1 MTAPDASIPAPAAAH
16 VLADQRVRMRDGIHL
31 ATDVHLPAG
40 YCPGVDAP
48 LPVILERTPYGKT
61 EVSRSEQIGGK
72 LGVPRPEV
80 ARHFV
85 AHGFAVVF
93 QDCRGR
99 YGSEG
104 HFTKYLS
111 EGPDGFDTL
120 AWIMQQPWCNGR
132 IGTMGL
138 SYAAHTQMALACLNP
153 PGLACMVLD
162 SGGFS
167 NGYQCGIR
175 QSGAF
180 ELKQA
185 TWAYKQAKLSPA
197 AQQDPLVLA
206 ALEAEDIRQWFT
218 RMPWRP
224 GHSPLASVPEY
235 EDYLFE
241 QWRAD
246 TFDDSWRQLGIY
258 AQGYYDAIPDIPVAL
273 MSSWYDAYV
282 RTTME
287 NYDGLTQGRQSPV
300 RLIMG
305 PWLHGDRNTVHSG
318 DADFGPRATF
328 DGNLASDWLAFR
340 LAWFQRW
347 LQDAPAGQVQA
358 GLAQQSEASQD
369 PTSSPPAHDPVAR
382 LFLMGG
388 GSGKRNAAGRFDH
401 GGAWIQADAWP
412 LREARP
418 TAFHLHADGR
428 LDTQPPTAP
437 DARITYQY
445 DPRNPVPTLGGAL
458 TSGQPVFEGGGFDQR
473 EDPRFFGVR
482 QPGLPLAS
490 RDDVVV
496 FQTAP
501 LNEDLAVIGPVTVT
515 LHISSDC
522 PDTDFTA
529 KLVDVYPPSA
539 DYPQGYALNLTDGI
553 FRCRFHQS
561 WNQANALT
569 PGKVY
574 EIMIEPFATCNLFKR
589 GHRIRLDI
597 SSSNFPKY
605 DVNPNSGESAADA
618 REKRIALNTVHA
630 SAAYPSRVTL
640 CVASPQDL
648 TPLPASAGPG

>member
-1 MTAPDASIPAPAAAH
+1 MTAPEVSPAAL
-16 VLADQRVRMRDGIHL
+16 LADQMVRMRDGVRL

-40 YCPGVDAP
+40 YRPGLDAP
-48 LPVILERTPYGKT
+48 LPVILERTPYGKA
-61 EVSRSEQIGGK
+61 EVSRSEQIDGR

-80 ARHFV
+80 ARYFT

-104 HFTKYLS
+104 QFTKYLS

-246 TFDDSWRQLGIY
+246 TFDESWRQLGIY

-282 RTTME
+282 RTTLE
-287 NYDGLTQGRQSPV
+287 NYAGLTQGRQSPV

-305 PWLHGDRNTVHSG
+305 PWLHGDRNTTHSG
-318 DADFGPRATF
+318 DAEFGPRAAF
-328 DGNLASDWLAFR
+328 DGNLARHWLGFR

-347 LQDAPAGQVQA
+347 LQDAPAGA
-358 GLAQQSEASQD
+358 APD
-369 PTSSPPAHDPVAR
+369 PAAR

-388 GSGKRNAAGRFDH
+388 GSGARDAQGRFDH

-412 LREARP
+412 VPQARA
-418 TAFHLHADGR
+418 TAFYLHADGR
-428 LDTQPPTAP
+428 LDQRSPA
-437 DARITYQY
+437 DAAGRLRYQY
-445 DPRNPVPTLGGAL
+445 DPRNPVPTIGGAL

-473 EDPRFFGVR
+473 EDARFFGVR
-482 QPGLPLAS
+482 QPGLPLAA
-490 RDDVVV
+490 RDDVLV
-496 FQTAP
+496 FQTEP
-501 LNEDLAVIGPVTVT
+501 LPEDLAVAGPVSVK
-515 LHISSDC
+515 LYVSSDC

-529 KLVDVYPPSA
+529 KLIDVYPPSA

-553 FRCRFHQS
+553 FRCRFHEG
-561 WNQANALT
+561 WDEARPLA

-574 EIMIEPFATCNLFKR
+574 EITIEPFATCNLFQR

-618 REKRIALNTVHA
+618 REKRIALNTVHL
-630 SAAYPSRVTL
+630 SAAHPSSVTL
-640 CVASPQDL
+640 CVAAPRDL
-648 TPLPASAGPG
+648 APLPAHGALP

>member
-1 MTAPDASIPAPAAAH
+1 MTQVDVSTHRASTVD
-16 VLADQRVRMRDGIHL
+16 VLQDQMICMRDGVHL

-40 YCPGVDAP
+40 YRPGHDAP
-48 LPVILERTPYGKT
+48 LPVILERTPYGKS
-61 EVSRSEQIGGK
+61 EISRAEQIGDRA
-72 LGVPRPEV
+72 GVPRPEV
-80 ARHFV
+80 ARYFV
-85 AHGFAVVF
+85 EQGFAVVY

-120 AWIMQQPWCNGR
+120 AWVLAQPWCNGK

-138 SYAAHTQMALACLNP
+138 SYAAHTQLALACLNP

-185 TWAYKQAKLSPA
+185 TWAFKQAKLSPA
-197 AQQDPLVLA
+197 VQQDPVALA
-206 ALEAEDIRQWFT
+206 ALESQDIRQWFS

-224 GHSPLASVPEY
+224 GHSPLSAVPEY
-235 EDYLFE
+235 ENYLFE

-246 TFDDSWRQLGIY
+246 TFDASWRQLGIY
-258 AQGYYDAIPDIPVAL
+258 AEGYRDAIPDIPVVL

-282 RTTME
+282 RSTLE
-287 NYDGLTQGRQSPV
+287 NHAALSAGRHSPV

-305 PWLHGDRNTVHSG
+305 PWLHGDRNTTHSG
-318 DADFGPRATF
+318 DAEFGPGASF
-328 DGNLASDWLAFR
+328 DGNVAPHWLSFR
-340 LAWFQRW
+340 LGWFQRW
-347 LQDAPAGQVQA
+347 LQGRDAGTTADPA
-358 GLAQQSEASQD
+358 
-369 PTSSPPAHDPVAR
+369 AR

-388 GSGKRNAAGRFDH
+388 GSGRRDDQGRFDH
-401 GGAWIQADAWP
+401 GGSWIQADAWP
-412 LREARP
+412 VPQAQP
-418 TAFHLHADGR
+418 TAYYLHADGGLTR
-428 LDTQPPTAP
+428 TPPSIEH
-437 DARITYQY
+437 ARIRYQA
-445 DPRNPVPTLGGAL
+445 DPSRPVPTIGGSL
-458 TSGQPVFEGGGFDQR
+458 TSGQPVFSGGGFDQR

-482 QPGLPLAS
+482 DPGLPLAS

-496 FQTAP
+496 FQTEP
-501 LNEDLAVIGPVTVT
+501 LDRDLAVLGPVSVK
-515 LHISSDC
+515 LFISSDC

-529 KLVDVYPPSA
+529 KLVDVYPASA
-539 DYPQGYALNLTDGI
+539 DYPNGYALNLTDGI
-553 FRCRFHQS
+553 FRCRFHAS
-561 WNQANALT
+561 WEKASLLDAHE
-569 PGKVY
+569 VY
-574 EIMIEPFATCNLFKR
+574 EITIEPFATSNLFKQ

-597 SSSNFPKY
+597 ASSNFPKY

-618 REKRIALNTVHA
+618 RERRVALNTLHLS
-630 SAAYPSRVTL
+630 SAHPSSITL
-640 CVASPQDL
+640 CVADPHDL
-648 TPLPASAGPG
+648 VPLPAAMTSG

>member
-1 MTAPDASIPAPAAAH
+1 MNAPAPT
-16 VLADQRVRMRDGIHL
+16 LADVLSDQMVRMRDGIHL
-31 ATDVHLPAG
+31 ATDVYLPAG
-40 YCPGVDAP
+40 LRAGQDRP

-61 EVSRSEQIGGK
+61 DISRSERIAGRQ
-72 LGVPRPEV
+72 GVPRPEV
-80 ARHFV
+80 ANYFT
-85 AHGFAVVF
+85 AQGFAVVF

-104 HFTKYLS
+104 QFTKYLS
-111 EGPDGFDTL
+111 EGPDGYDTM
-120 AWIMQQPWCNGR
+120 AWIMQQSWCNGR

-138 SYAAHTQMALACLNP
+138 SYAAHTQLALACLNP

-185 TWAYKQAKLSPA
+185 TWAYKQARLSPA
-197 AQQDPLVLA
+197 AQHDPVVRA
-206 ALEAEDIRQWFT
+206 ALDAEDIRLWFT

-246 TFDDSWRQLGIY
+246 SFDASWRQLGIY
-258 AQGYYDAIPDIPVAL
+258 AEGYYDAIPDIPVVL

-287 NYDGLTQGRQSPV
+287 NHAGLTQGRQSPV
-300 RLIMG
+300 HLIMG
-305 PWLHGDRNTVHSG
+305 PWLHGDRNTTHSG
-318 DADFGPRATF
+318 DAEFGACAAF
-328 DGNLASDWLAFR
+328 DGNLHEHWLSFR

-347 LQDAPAGQVQA
+347 LQDAATPDEPA
-358 GLAQQSEASQD
+358 
-369 PTSSPPAHDPVAR
+369 AR

-388 GSGKRNAAGRFDH
+388 GSGKRNADGRFEH
-401 GGAWIQADAWP
+401 GGTWVQADAWP
-412 LREARP
+412 LPQTQA
-418 TAFHLHADGR
+418 TDFYLHADGR
-428 LDTQPPTAP
+428 LDTQKP
-437 DARITYQY
+437 DATEARLHYQF
-445 DPRNPVPTLGGAL
+445 DPRHPVPTLGGSL

-473 EDPRFFGVR
+473 EDARFFGVH
-482 QPGLPLAS
+482 QPGMPLAA
-490 RDDVVV
+490 RDDVLV

-501 LNEDLAVIGPVTVT
+501 LAEDLAVAGPVTVK

-529 KLVDVYPPSA
+529 KLIDVYPPSA

-553 FRCRFHQS
+553 FRCRFHAS
-561 WNQANALT
+561 WEQPQALET
-569 PGKVY
+569 GKIY
-574 EIMIEPFATCNLFKR
+574 AITIEPFATCNLFKR
-589 GHRIRLDI
+589 GHRIRVDI

-618 REKRIALNTVHA
+618 REKRIALNTVHLSA
-630 SAAYPSRVTL
+630 SHPSSITLHVTR
-640 CVASPQDL
+640 PQAL
-648 TPLPASAGPG
+648 TPLPAAHSAP

>member
-1 MTAPDASIPAPAAAH
+1 MIRPDATISPVRAVD
-16 VLADQRVRMRDGIHL
+16 VLQDQMVRMRDGVHL

-40 YCPGVDAP
+40 YRPGLDAP
-48 LPVILERTPYGKT
+48 LPVILERTPYDKSGI
-61 EVSRSEQIGGK
+61 SRAEQIGDR

-80 ARHFV
+80 ARYFV
-85 AHGFAVVF
+85 EHGFAVVY

-104 HFTKYLS
+104 HFTKYLA

-120 AWIMQQPWCNGR
+120 RWILAQPWCNGK

-138 SYAAHTQMALACLNP
+138 SYAAHAQLALACLNP

-185 TWAYKQAKLSPA
+185 TWAFKQAKLSPA
-197 AQQDPLVLA
+197 AQQDPVTLA
-206 ALEAEDIRQWFT
+206 ALEAQDIRQWFS

-224 GHSPLASVPEY
+224 GHSPLSAVPEY

-246 TFDDSWRQLGIY
+246 TFDASWRQLGIY
-258 AQGYYDAIPDIPVAL
+258 AEGYYDAIPDIPVVL

-282 RTTME
+282 RTTLE
-287 NYDGLTQGRQSPV
+287 NHAALTAGRQSPV
-300 RLIMG
+300 RLILG
-305 PWLHGDRNTVHSG
+305 PWLHGDRNTTHSG
-318 DADFGPRATF
+318 DAEFGPRAAF
-328 DGNLASDWLAFR
+328 DGSIAPHWLSFR

-347 LQDAPAGQVQA
+347 LQGRAQDTVADPAV
-358 GLAQQSEASQD
+358 
-369 PTSSPPAHDPVAR
+369 R

-388 GSGKRNAAGRFDH
+388 GSGRRNAEGRFDH
-401 GGAWIQADAWP
+401 GGAWVQADAWP
-412 LREARP
+412 VPQARP
-418 TAFHLHADGR
+418 TAYYLHADGS
-428 LDTQPPTAP
+428 LNDALPTTEGAQI
-437 DARITYQY
+437 RYQS
-445 DPRNPVPTLGGAL
+445 DPHRPVPTIGGSL
-458 TSGQPVFEGGGFDQR
+458 TSGQPVFVGGGFDQR
-473 EDPRFFGVR
+473 EDARFFGAQ

-501 LNEDLAVIGPVTVT
+501 LEQDLAVAGPVTVR
-515 LHISSDC
+515 LFISSDC

-529 KLVDVYPPSA
+529 KLIDVYPPSA
-539 DYPQGYALNLTDGI
+539 DYPEGYALNLTDGI
-553 FRCRFHQS
+553 FRCRFHAS
-561 WNQANALT
+561 WEKASLLE
-569 PGKVY
+569 PHKVY
-574 EIMIEPFATCNLFKR
+574 AITIEPFATCNLFKR

-597 SSSNFPKY
+597 ASSNFPKY

-618 REKRIALNTVHA
+618 REKRVALNTLHL
-630 SAAYPSRVTL
+630 SPSHPSSVTL
-640 CVASPQDL
+640 CVADPQAL
-648 TPLPASAGPG
+648 LPLPAAMASS

>member
-1 MTAPDASIPAPAAAH
+1 MIRQSHAENSLARTAG
-16 VLADQRVRMRDGIHL
+16 LLDQMVPMRDGVRL

-40 YCPGVDAP
+40 YRPGLDAP
-48 LPVILERTPYGKT
+48 LPVILERTPYDKSGI
-61 EVSRSEQIGGK
+61 SRAEQIGDRV
-72 LGVPRPEV
+72 GVPRPEV
-80 ARHFV
+80 ARYFV
-85 AHGFAVVF
+85 DHGFAVVY

-104 HFTKYLS
+104 HFAKYLA

-120 AWIMQQPWCNGR
+120 AWILAQPWCNGKV
-132 IGTMGL
+132 GTMGL
-138 SYAAHTQMALACLNP
+138 SYAAHAQMALACLNP

-185 TWAYKQAKLSPA
+185 TWAFKQAKLSPA
-197 AQQDPLVLA
+197 AQQDPVALA
-206 ALEAEDIRQWFT
+206 ALEAQDIRQWFS

-224 GHSPLASVPEY
+224 GHSPLSAVPEY

-246 TFDDSWRQLGIY
+246 TFDASWRQLGIY
-258 AQGYYDAIPDIPVAL
+258 AEGYYDTIPDIPVVL

-282 RTTME
+282 RTTLE
-287 NYDGLTQGRQSPV
+287 NHAGLTKGRQSPV
-300 RLIMG
+300 RLILG
-305 PWLHGDRNTVHSG
+305 PWLHGDRNTTHSG
-318 DADFGPRATF
+318 DAEFGPQAAF
-328 DGNLASDWLAFR
+328 DGSIAPHWLGFR

-347 LQDAPAGQVQA
+347 LQGRAQTEVADPA
-358 GLAQQSEASQD
+358 
-369 PTSSPPAHDPVAR
+369 AR

-388 GSGKRNAAGRFDH
+388 GSGRRDAEGRFDH
-401 GGAWIQADAWP
+401 GGSWVQADAWP
-412 LREARP
+412 VPQARP
-418 TAFHLHADGR
+418 TAFYLHADGT
-428 LDTQPPTAP
+428 LDHTLPATEG
-437 DARITYQY
+437 ARVRYQS
-445 DPRNPVPTLGGAL
+445 DPHRPVPTIGGSL
-458 TSGQPVFEGGGFDQR
+458 TSGQPVFVGGGFDQR
-473 EDPRFFGVR
+473 EDPRFFGVQ

-501 LNEDLAVIGPVTVT
+501 LERDLAVVGPVTVRVF
-515 LHISSDC
+515 ISSDC

-529 KLVDVYPPSA
+529 KLVDVYPASA

-553 FRCRFHQS
+553 FRCRFHAS
-561 WNQANALT
+561 WEKASLLE
-569 PGKVY
+569 PHKVY
-574 EIMIEPFATCNLFKR
+574 AITIEPFATCNLFQR

-597 SSSNFPKY
+597 ASSNFPKY

-618 REKRIALNTVHA
+618 RERRIALNTLHL
-630 SAAYPSRVTL
+630 SPSHPSSITL
-640 CVASPQDL
+640 CLVEPQAL
-648 TPLPASAGPG
+648 QPLAPAMTSG